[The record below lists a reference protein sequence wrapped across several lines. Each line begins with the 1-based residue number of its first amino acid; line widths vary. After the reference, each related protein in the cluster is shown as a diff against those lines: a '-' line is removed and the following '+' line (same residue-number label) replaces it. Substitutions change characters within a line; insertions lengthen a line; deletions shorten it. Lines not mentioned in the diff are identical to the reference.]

1 MSEKCL
7 GQDVALAFRCF
18 HLSHHR
24 TRLTKS
30 KKQQKATNIIKTQ
43 TRKPNMIGKSV
54 LPLLFISYI
63 SAATALRCNETD
75 ALIQV
80 KFNITQEQWGA
91 EVGPPGIIRT
101 SLPFL
106 QIPGDFAS
114 YRRFSE
120 LTDFEACLPRDDCSE
135 VIVAGLPT
143 DGYRI
148 SFDEEPTEIGSSFPF
163 DGTNPISSTEVGNC
177 FKPTCTD
184 TEALV
189 EVQFWS
195 GGDGGATS
203 YRVEGKDGGV
213 IMDFNPPPLFEF
225 SLTRNLACVPRNS
238 CYTFLIGTHSQLDPN
253 SITHSSSYS
262 VLFDGELVRKSDSWL
277 FEALH
282 FGNDCQP
289 RCNQDE
295 SEVEFFMFQRG
306 LNCGFGGDEGDFK
319 WNLSLAGDNAS
330 ESISNSGVVPCTNDT
345 SSSLAHKSVCIPK
358 GSSCSAFRIST
369 PSLGR
374 TSATYSLAMDGINY
388 RKYRGQFLASEIHTT
403 NLGSCTVSDLCDEQK
418 EDLLDLEMHT
428 AATYEQ
434 WGGSPLFIDHRAI
447 SWAFFNHSSIEA
459 RFPTFDGLISSWEY
473 NNVAYDLDS
482 SYKTIEC
489 VPKGKCD
496 YTFGMIDARAVDD
509 GALKSYTI
517 RQNGVLLGDSQ
528 EVPDQ
533 LSRNWIMTPLG
544 LGQNCFATENHS
556 LSSGAIVG
564 IIIACCIVL
573 SILIALIMICMVRSE
588 ERKNEP
594 DKEDPLNENLLTGES
609 YIVYS

>member
-1 MSEKCL
+1 
-7 GQDVALAFRCF
+7 
-18 HLSHHR
+18 
-24 TRLTKS
+24 
-30 KKQQKATNIIKTQ
+30 
-43 TRKPNMIGKSV
+43 MIGKSA

-63 SAATALRCNETD
+63 STATALRCNETD

-80 KFNITQEQWGA
+80 KFNITQEQWDA
-91 EVGPPGIIRT
+91 EELGPSGFRT
-101 SLPFL
+101 PFL
-106 QIPGDFAS
+106 QIPGDEAI
-114 YRRFSE
+114 YRRFSD

-148 SFDEEPTEIGSSFPF
+148 SFDGEPIDIGSSFPF
-163 DGTNPISSTEVGNC
+163 DGTNPITSTEVGNC
-177 FKPTCTD
+177 FKPTCKD

-189 EVQFWS
+189 EVQFWA

-203 YRVEGKDGGV
+203 YRVEGKDGDV
-213 IMDFNPPPLFEF
+213 IMDFNPPPLFEM

-238 CYTFLIGTHSQLDPN
+238 CYTFLIGTHFQLHPN
-253 SITHSSSYS
+253 SIFHSSSYS

-282 FGNDCQP
+282 FGDGCKP

-306 LNCGFGGDEGDFK
+306 LNCGFGEDAQHEFK

-330 ESISNSGVVPCTNDT
+330 ESISSGVVPCTNDT

-369 PSLGR
+369 PSFR
-374 TSATYSLAMDGINY
+374 TSATYSLAMDGVNF
-388 RKYRGQFLASEIHTT
+388 RKYRGQFEEVGEIHTT
-403 NLGSCTVSDLCDEQK
+403 NMGSCTVGLCDEQT
-418 EDLLDLEMHT
+418 EDLFDLEMHT

-434 WGGSPLFIDHRAI
+434 SGRSPPFIDHWAI
-447 SWAFFNHSSIEA
+447 GWALFNHSSIETP
-459 RFPTFDGLISSWEY
+459 FPRFDGLISSWEY

-482 SYKTIEC
+482 RYRTIEC

-496 YTFGMIDARAVDD
+496 YTFGVDTRAVDD
-509 GALKSYTI
+509 GALKSYTV
-517 RQNGVLLGDSQ
+517 RQNGVILGDSR
-528 EVPDQ
+528 EVPGQFSD
-533 LSRNWIMTPLG
+533 WIMTPLG
-544 LGQNCFATENHS
+544 LGQNCFVTENHS

-564 IIIACCIVL
+564 IIIACCVVL
-573 SILIALIMICMVRSE
+573 SILIGLIMVCMVRSE

-594 DKEDPLNENLLTGES
+594 DEEDPLNENLLTGES

>member
-1 MSEKCL
+1 
-7 GQDVALAFRCF
+7 
-18 HLSHHR
+18 
-24 TRLTKS
+24 
-30 KKQQKATNIIKTQ
+30 
-43 TRKPNMIGKSV
+43 MIGKSA

-63 SAATALRCNETD
+63 STATSLRCNETD

-80 KFNITQEQWGA
+80 KFNITQEQWDA

-106 QIPGDFAS
+106 QIPGDYAS
-114 YRRFSE
+114 YRRFSD

-135 VIVAGLPT
+135 VIVARLPT

-148 SFDEEPTEIGSSFPF
+148 SFDGEPIDIGISFPF
-163 DGTNPISSTEVGNC
+163 DGKNPITSTEVGNC
-177 FKPTCTD
+177 FKPTCD
-184 TEALV
+184 ADMEALV

-195 GGDGGATS
+195 GLHDVSTAS
-203 YRVEGKDGGV
+203 YRVEGKDGDV
-213 IMDFNPPPLFEF
+213 IVDFKPPPLGER

-238 CYTFLIGTHSQLDPN
+238 CYTFLIGTHSQLDTTPF
-253 SITHSSSYS
+253 IQSSSYS

-282 FGNDCQP
+282 FGDGCKP

-295 SEVEFFMFQRG
+295 SEVDFFMFQLG
-306 LNCGFGGDEGDFK
+306 LNCGFDEDQHKFK
-319 WNLSLAGDNAS
+319 WNLSLAGDDAS
-330 ESISNSGVVPCTNDT
+330 KSISSGVVPCTNDT

-358 GSSCSAFRIST
+358 GSSCSAFRISA
-369 PSLGR
+369 PIFGR

-388 RKYRGQFLASEIHTT
+388 RKYRGQFEAGEIHTT

-428 AATYEQ
+428 AATYERS
-434 WGGSPLFIDHRAI
+434 GRSPPFIDHRAI
-447 SWAFFNHSSIEA
+447 GWAFFNHSSIEA
-459 RFPTFDGLISSWEY
+459 RVPTFDGLISSWEY
-473 NNVAYDLDS
+473 NNAGYDLDS
-482 SYKTIEC
+482 SYRAIEC

-496 YTFGMIDARAVDD
+496 YTFGMDTRAVDD
-509 GALKSYTI
+509 GALKSYTV
-517 RQNGVLLGDSQ
+517 RQNGVLLGDSR

-533 LSRNWIMTPLG
+533 FSRNWIMTPLG

-564 IIIACCIVL
+564 IIIACCVML
-573 SILIALIMICMVRSE
+573 SILIGLIMVCMVRSE

-594 DKEDPLNENLLTGES
+594 DEEDPLNENLLTGES

>member
-1 MSEKCL
+1 
-7 GQDVALAFRCF
+7 
-18 HLSHHR
+18 
-24 TRLTKS
+24 
-30 KKQQKATNIIKTQ
+30 
-43 TRKPNMIGKSV
+43 MIGKSA

-80 KFNITQEQWGA
+80 KFNITQEQWDA
-91 EVGPPGIIRT
+91 EELGFSGFRT
-101 SLPFL
+101 PFL
-106 QIPGDFAS
+106 QIPGDEAI
-114 YRRFSE
+114 YRRFSD
-120 LTDFEACLPRDDCSE
+120 LTDFKACLPRDDCSE

-148 SFDEEPTEIGSSFPF
+148 SFDGEPIDIGSSFPF
-163 DGTNPISSTEVGNC
+163 DGTNPITSTEVGNC

-203 YRVEGKDGGV
+203 YRVEGKDGDV
-213 IMDFNPPPLFEF
+213 IMDFNPPPLFEM

-238 CYTFLIGTHSQLDPN
+238 CYTFLIGTHFQLDPN
-253 SITHSSSYS
+253 SIAHSSSYS

-282 FGNDCQP
+282 FGDGCKP

-295 SEVEFFMFQRG
+295 SEVEFFMFQLG
-306 LNCGFGGDEGDFK
+306 LNCGFGEDQHEFK

-330 ESISNSGVVPCTNDT
+330 ESISSGVVPCTNDT

-358 GSSCSAFRIST
+358 GGSCSAFRIST
-369 PSLGR
+369 PSLR
-374 TSATYSLAMDGINY
+374 TSATYSLAMDDINY
-388 RKYRGQFLASEIHTT
+388 RKYIGQFEAGEIHATS
-403 NLGSCTVSDLCDEQK
+403 LGSCTVSDLCDEQK
-418 EDLLDLEMHT
+418 EDLFDLEMHT
-428 AATYEQ
+428 AAAYERS
-434 WGGSPLFIDHRAI
+434 GRSPPFIDHWAI

-459 RFPTFDGLISSWEY
+459 PFPRFDGLISSWEY

-482 SYKTIEC
+482 RYRTIEC

-496 YTFGMIDARAVDD
+496 YSFGMDTRAVDD
-509 GALKSYTI
+509 GALKSYTV
-517 RQNGVLLGDSQ
+517 RQNGVLLGDSR

-533 LSRNWIMTPLG
+533 SSRNWIMTPLG

-556 LSSGAIVG
+556 LSSGAIAG
-564 IIIACCIVL
+564 IIIACCVVL
-573 SILIALIMICMVRSE
+573 SILIGLIMICMVRSE

-594 DKEDPLNENLLTGES
+594 DEEDPLNENLLTGES